1 MSNKEVAL
9 LKKKVVELK
18 STIET
23 DWRPRMKSASEKLVV
38 LNKKAEELKAVK
50 AENAQLKKQL
60 AAGGL
65 EKVKKQKEALQEKV
79 EKLKEDNYK

>member
-1 MSNKEVAL
+1 
-9 LKKKVVELK
+9 
-18 STIET
+18 
-23 DWRPRMKSASEKLVV
+23 MKSASEKLVV
-38 LNKKAEELKAVK
+38 LNKKVADLKAVK

-79 EKLKEDNYK
+79 EELKGTVISGKSTHMSWRTS